1 MRVALPAS
9 LSVRACVRV
18 GQISV
23 CVWGG
28 GGGGG
33 RGVYVSVLNMA
44 TMYRQL
50 ETCSTLC

>member
-1 MRVALPAS
+1 MPTGSEASQHFRFPRSKLCVRVALPAS

-28 GGGGG
+28 GGGGAG
-33 RGVYVSVLNMA
+33 YM
-44 TMYRQL
+44 
-50 ETCSTLC
+50 